1 MEKWSPIIWRTL
13 FFRLIFTINLLCK
26 LNGKLNGWIQFDFMK
41 LVLSKQV
48 VSIKN
53 GE

>member
-1 MEKWSPIIWRTL
+1 MEKWSPYIWRTL
-13 FFRLIFTINLLCK
+13 FFSLMFTVNLLC
-26 LNGKLNGWIQFDFMK
+26 KLNGWIQFDFMK